1 MEYRYT
7 AKTKEGK
14 RIHQVMTADSPSD
27 VISHLKSEGLLPM
40 KVQKVKPSN
49 GKFKKKFALISGR
62 VKPKELAVITRQ
74 LGVTL
79 TAGLLL
85 TEALEA
91 ISEDLEN
98 EYFRKILCSIRLDVQ
113 CGTEFSTALSRY
125 PKIFPITYRAIV
137 KVGEATGRLHQTLTN
152 LAKYLED
159 SERLK
164 EKVKAAVRYPLFV
177 MGFAGVVLI
186 ILVFFLIPQFAGMY
200 SDFGA
205 ELPWLTQVVIG
216 VSQFSVKNVHWVI
229 IGGVILWAVYLYST
243 RFYKVRRAV
252 DVMRLKVPIIGK
264 HIIHKALIS
273 RYCRTL
279 GFLLSAG
286 VNLKTSLDITSQVV
300 DHLVMAES
308 IDQINARVVA
318 GGSISEEMR
327 KQKIFTGLSSKMT
340 AVGERTGRLSEM
352 LERTS
357 QYYEEELEVTL
368 QNLTTMLEP
377 VLIIFVGVNVL
388 IVVLALYL
396 PIFHLST
403 AIR

>member
-1 MEYRYT
+1 MVAEN
-7 AKTKEGK
+7 
-14 RIHQVMTADSPSD
+14 PSH
-27 VISHLKSEGLLPM
+27 VISQLKMEGLMPIR
-40 KVQKVKPSN
+40 VRKVKPSN
-49 GKFKKKFALISGR
+49 GKAKRR
-62 VKPKELAVITRQ
+62 VLSIRNHVKTKELAVITRQ

-79 TAGLLL
+79 TSGLLL

-91 ISEDLEN
+91 VSEDLEN
-98 EYFRKILCSIRLDVQ
+98 AYFRRTLHKIKFDVQ
-113 CGTEFSTALSRY
+113 CGTELSAALGKY
-125 PKIFPITYRAIV
+125 PKIFAPTYRAIV

-159 SERLK
+159 TERLK

-177 MGFAGVVLI
+177 MGFAGVVMI
-186 ILVFFLIPQFAGMY
+186 ILVFFLIPQFADMF

-205 ELPWLTQVVIG
+205 ELPWLTQVVIN
-216 VSQFSVKNVHWVI
+216 VSQFSIKNLHWMIAAGFV
-229 IGGVILWAVYLYST
+229 LWGIYLYCT
-243 RFYKVRRAV
+243 RFYRFRYKV
-252 DVMRLKVPIIGK
+252 DQLKTRVPIIGK

-286 VNLKTSLDITSQVV
+286 VGLKSALDITSEVV
-300 DHLVMAES
+300 DHLVMSRA
-308 IDQINARVVA
+308 IDEVNCRVVA
-318 GGSISEEMR
+318 GGSISEEMQ
-327 KQKIFTGLSSKMT
+327 KQKIFTGLANKMT

-357 QYYEEELEVTL
+357 QYYEDELEITL

-377 VLIIFVGVNVL
+377 ILIIFVGANVL
-388 IVVLALYL
+388 VVVLALYL